1 MKKTLLSLPFLLWAA
16 IALAQAPATPVPVP
30 ATAAVEQPAAPAVEP
45 AAVPD
50 VVKVEGDKITVND
63 VVTDA
68 KGVAEAFKVLKAAK
82 GAGDKLAARLALMG
96 LLAAIFKILL
106 SCLKF
111 TSEFWKGAKGKLVL
125 RLSTLVLG
133 IGVTLLS
140 HFAAGEDWMSAIMLG
155 ISGPLAISIHE
166 LFDVI
171 VALVQKKPVPPAPAP
186 AK

>member
-30 ATAAVEQPAAPAVEP
+30 TPAAVEQPAAPAVEP

-68 KGVAEAFKVLKAAK
+68 KGVVEAFVALKAAK
-82 GAGDKLAARLALMG
+82 SAGDKAAAKLGLML
-96 LLAAIFKILL
+96 LLAAIFKVLL
-106 SCLKF
+106 SCVKF
-111 TSEFWKGAKGKLVL
+111 TGEFWKGVKGKLAL

-133 IGVTLLS
+133 IAVALLA
-140 HFAAGEDWMSAIMLG
+140 HFGAGEDWMSAVMLG
-155 ISGPLAISIHE
+155 ISGPLAISFHE
-166 LFDVI
+166 LFDII
-171 VALVQKKPVPPAPAP
+171 VGLVQKKPVVVVTPV
-186 AK
+186 K